1 MIYSSILYIMT
12 KYFSL
17 VGLLIVILMVGCDK
31 TDSSL
36 PNEPISKPITLEQ
49 TFGQQGGDFTTP
61 DGVKITVPQG
71 ALKETSKVVVKSTNE
86 VFHSTQEMRSIGRPF
101 IVSVKTDSLNAP
113 LSLHIPIEPPTNPK
127 NVVVIARFKSR
138 VSMRSSTYQD
148 LQQCIVLK
156 HSMGHNSVDAELGC
170 YKSIFSETPPPN
182 WLDYRIEVLE
192 VENKRIHNSL
202 GLLYVIPEMPISD
215 RVIKLEENYEVKAG
229 EKVLVLVHGW
239 TSDPRSCWTSFI
251 QYLTIPPNNQ
261 YDKVLTFGYNTGLH
275 INTNG
280 KIFAD
285 NIRAKLKGAKV
296 DIVAHSMGGLVAR
309 SAIENHNAADN
320 VRSLI
325 TLGTPHRGTL
335 IASSWGDDIRSFLAG
350 INSDGG
356 NDLSYDSEFIQRLMR
371 NPRPSQTNYHFFAG
385 GYGID
390 PFRDGVVH
398 SVSALDMPFS
408 DIDSKD
414 IFKYNSLLPHTKLT
428 EDKRVFNAVL
438 EKFKELEENVY
449 SNTILSDDFNGS
461 KLDLN
466 KWNKPTY
473 PSAVKVEDGIL
484 KMEQNSTDAKI
495 ELLSK
500 HRYRATQRITISRKV
515 ALYPASDNFFPYISL
530 VFDNHKDLIIE
541 YSQHS
546 YFNKYG
552 LYVMCFDE
560 KTNLINQKISNQVFN
575 TWFSEKCEINV
586 ARNELKYYRDNQLL
600 GTIQLKGISLSVP
613 FLVRMH
619 PYGWYTG
626 HKHYMDNF
634 KLEVK

>member
-1 MIYSSILYIMT
+1 MT
-12 KYFSL
+12 KCFSL
-17 VGLLIVILMVGCDK
+17 IGLLIVILMTGCDK

-36 PNEPISKPITLEQ
+36 PNEPMPKTITLEQ

-61 DGVKITVPQG
+61 QGIKITVPQG
-71 ALKETSKVVVKSTNE
+71 ALKETSKVVVKLTDE
-86 VFHSTQEMRSIGRPF
+86 VFHSSQEMRSIGHPF
-101 IVSVKTDSLNAP
+101 IISVKTDSLNVP
-113 LSLHIPIEPPTNPK
+113 LSLHIPIAPPTNPK

-138 VSMRSSTYQD
+138 VSLRSWSYQD
-148 LQQCIVLK
+148 FEQCIVLK

-170 YKSIFSETPPPN
+170 YKSNLSETLPPN

-192 VENKRIHNSL
+192 VESKRIHNSL
-202 GLLYVIPEMPISD
+202 GLLHVIPEKPISD
-215 RVIKLEENYEVKAG
+215 RVLKLEENYEVKAG

-251 QYLTIPPNNQ
+251 RYLTTSRNSQ

-275 INTNG
+275 INANG

-285 NIRAKLKGAKV
+285 NIRAKLKDAKV

-335 IASSWGDDIRSFLAG
+335 IASSWVDDSRSLLAG
-350 INSDGG
+350 INTDGG
-356 NDLSYDSEFIQRLMR
+356 NDLSYDSEFIQRLMK
-371 NPRPSQTNYHFFAG
+371 NPRPSQINYHFFAG
-385 GYGID
+385 GYNID
-390 PFRDGVVH
+390 PFRDGAVH
-398 SVSALDMPFS
+398 SVSALDMPFF

-414 IFKYNSLLPHTKLT
+414 IFKYNSLLPHTELT
-428 EDKRVFNAVL
+428 EDERVFKAVL
-438 EKFKELEENVY
+438 EKFKEFEENVY

-473 PSAVKVEDGIL
+473 PSAVKVQDGIL

-500 HRYRATQRITISRKV
+500 HRYRATQRITMSRKV

-546 YFNKYG
+546 YANKYG
-552 LYVMCFDE
+552 LYVMCFD
-560 KTNLINQKISNQVFN
+560 KQTQITNQKISNQVFN
-575 TWFSEKCEINV
+575 TWFSEKCEIDV

-600 GTIQLKGISLSVP
+600 GTIQLKGISLSAP

-634 KLEVK
+634 KLEVR

>member
-1 MIYSSILYIMT
+1 MT

-101 IVSVKTDSLNAP
+101 IVSVKTDSLKVP
-113 LSLHIPIEPPTNPK
+113 LSLHIPIESPTNPK

-148 LQQCIVLK
+148 LEQCIVLK

-170 YKSIFSETPPPN
+170 YKSNFSETLPPN

-192 VENKRIHNSL
+192 IENKRIHNSL

-215 RVIKLEENYEVKAG
+215 RVVKLEENYKVKAG

-239 TSDPRSCWTSFI
+239 TSEPRSCWTSFI
-251 QYLTIPPNNQ
+251 QYLTIHPNNQ
-261 YDKVLTFGYNTGLH
+261 YDKVLVFGYNTGLH

-398 SVSALDMPFS
+398 SVSALDMPFF

-530 VFDNHKDLIIE
+530 VFDNHKKLIIE

-560 KTNLINQKISNQVFN
+560 QTQKHLINQKISNQVFN